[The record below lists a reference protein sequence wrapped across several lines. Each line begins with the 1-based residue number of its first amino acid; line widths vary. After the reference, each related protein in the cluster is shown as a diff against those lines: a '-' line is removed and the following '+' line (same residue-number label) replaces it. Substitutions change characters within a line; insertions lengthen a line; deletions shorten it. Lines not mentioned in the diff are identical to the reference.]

1 MLQEILLPKESQL
14 RLASIELNGQMIVI
28 SVASTN
34 QQENCPH
41 CQKVSSRIHSHY
53 RRHPADLPLA
63 GHTVRLEIS
72 VKRFFGFNDDCQC
85 TTFAERM
92 PELLKPYARRTNRLL
107 QNQLQAAFVLGGE
120 ASARLLTLMG
130 VPVSGDTLLR
140 LIRQTPEAEVKTP
153 RVLGVDDWAKR
164 KGQDYG
170 TLLVDLENRQPVD
183 LLLERSV
190 ASLAEWLKAHPG
202 VEIISRDRGTE
213 YIKGAT
219 EGAPDAIQVADRW
232 HLLKNLREALQRL
245 SCVFDHRLSK
255 KQKDCSKAN
264 LNVLK
269 QQRYQIRMENLSP
282 RSKRP
287 PRYNPKQHQR
297 QQ

>member
-1 MLQEILLPKESQL
+1 MLHQILLPKESQL
-14 RLASIELNGQMIVI
+14 RLDSIEIKEQMIVI

-41 CQKVSSRIHSHY
+41 CQETSPRIHSHY
-53 RRHPADLPLA
+53 RRRPADLPLA
-63 GHTVRLEIS
+63 GHTVRLQIS
-72 VKRFFGFNDDCQC
+72 VNRFFCS
-85 TTFAERM
+85 TFAERM
-92 PELLKPYARRTNRLL
+92 PELLKPYARRTNRLM

-130 VPVSGDTLLR
+130 MPVSGDTLLR
-140 LIRQTPEAEVKTP
+140 FIRCSPESEVTTP
-153 RVLGVDDWAKR
+153 RVLGIDDWAKR

-183 LLLERSV
+183 LLDERSA

-219 EGAPDAIQVADRW
+219 EGAPDAIQVADR
-232 HLLKNLREALQRL
+232 LI
-245 SCVFDHRLSK
+245 C
-255 KQKDCSKAN
+255 
-264 LNVLK
+264 
-269 QQRYQIRMENLSP
+269 
-282 RSKRP
+282 
-287 PRYNPKQHQR
+287 
-297 QQ
+297 